1 MIQKLLTKSH
11 RCRPG
16 GDWRKSLITIHS
28 TGNPYSTAQGER
40 NWLDNPTN
48 TREASWHYVVD
59 DKEIIQAI
67 PDSEEAWHCGNKD
80 GNRFSIGIE
89 ICESGDREKTL
100 RNAAVLVAGKLKE
113 LKLSVDDMVR
123 HYDWTKKDCPRILI
137 DKRYIKGGMDWQWF
151 KGEVERNMEKRYN
164 TIDEVPEWGKAAIQ
178 ELIDKGCFA
187 DVKAL
192 NLSEDMVRVFVVM
205 DRKEN

>member
-1 MIQKLLTKSH
+1 MKRLLSKNH

-16 GDWRKSLITIHS
+16 GDWCKSLITIHS

-59 DKEIIQAI
+59 ENEIIQAI

-100 RNAAVLVAGKLKE
+100 RNAAIFTANKLKE
-113 LKLSVDDMVR
+113 LKLSADDMVR

-164 TIDEVPEWGKAAIQ
+164 TIDEVPEWGQPAIQ
-178 ELIDKGCFA
+178 ELINKGCFA

-192 NLSEDMVRVFVVM
+192 NLSEDMVRVFVIM
-205 DRKEN
+205 ERKEN